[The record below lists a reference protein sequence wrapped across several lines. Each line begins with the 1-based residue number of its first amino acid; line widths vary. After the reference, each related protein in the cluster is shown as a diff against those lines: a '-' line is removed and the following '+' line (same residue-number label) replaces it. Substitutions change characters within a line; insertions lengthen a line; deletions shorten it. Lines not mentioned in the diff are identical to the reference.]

1 MHLADLHTSRALV
14 CQGVWMTDAPDQAL
28 RLAFVERHERDS
40 GPQIAEVVRA
50 MPGDSGRVVAT
61 PTSVAD
67 TATTLRTAG
76 LDVTPDA
83 ATAHVLTLGEGDP
96 NWIVHT
102 HADLGLH
109 AYVGAL
115 DEIGTLSAATLIGA
129 PTDFARL
136 RADEQVDRNE
146 IDAIHGYTEWSG
158 CRAQAIAGFLR
169 HELVDE
175 CGICDNC
182 VTPPAGRVGATD
194 AAQAVEAVVQ
204 TGERFSAKHLI
215 SVLLGERTE
224 TVEGQGHDR
233 LDVWKSGSALTRAQW
248 DAIYR
253 QLLAIGVLA
262 VNADGGIVT
271 TPLAEAVRSGER
283 EVRFIREMQLPDA
296 PMPKR
301 RGVAAK
307 KATGEPAK
315 RRVAA
320 APKRSTSARAI
331 EEAKRGLYRWR
342 ATYAAE
348 LGVPAIRILTDP
360 DISRLIV
367 RRPTTMDELR
377 RIVTPSRCDAYG
389 EAILAALEKL

>member
-1 MHLADLHTSRALV
+1 MS
-14 CQGVWMTDAPDQAL
+14 DAPDQAL
-28 RLAFVERHERDS
+28 RLAFLERHERDS
-40 GPQIAEVVRA
+40 GHQIVEIVRA
-50 MPGDSGRVVAT
+50 MPGPGGRVVTTA
-61 PTSVAD
+61 TSVAD
-67 TATTLRTAG
+67 IATTLRSAG
-76 LDVTPDA
+76 LDVATDDA
-83 ATAHVLTLGEGDP
+83 RPHVLAIGGGAPT
-96 NWIVHT
+96 WIVHT

-109 AYVGAL
+109 TYIDAL
-115 DEIGTLSAATLIGA
+115 DAVSALSAATLISA

-136 RADEQVDRNE
+136 RSDEQVDRNE
-146 IDAIHGYTEWSG
+146 IDAMQGYTEWSG

-169 HELVDE
+169 HELVAD

-182 VTPPAGRVGATD
+182 VTPPAGRVGAND
-194 AAQAVEAVVQ
+194 AASAVEAVVQ
-204 TGERFSAKHLI
+204 TGERFGAKHLI

-224 TVEGQGHDR
+224 TVDGQGHDR
-233 LDVWKSGSALTRAQW
+233 VGAWKSGAALTRAQW

-262 VNADGGIVT
+262 VNEDGGIVT
-271 TPLAEAVRSGER
+271 TTLAEAVRNGER
-283 EVRFIREMQLPDA
+283 EVRFIREMQLPEA

-301 RGVAAK
+301 RGVAATK
-307 KATGEPAK
+307 TTAEPTK
-315 RRVAA
+315 RRAAA

-342 ATYAAE
+342 TTYAAE

>member
-1 MHLADLHTSRALV
+1 
-14 CQGVWMTDAPDQAL
+14 MTYAPDQAL
-28 RLAFVERHERDS
+28 RLAFLERHERDS
-40 GPQIAEVVRA
+40 DHQIAEVVRA
-50 MPGDSGRVVAT
+50 MPSDNGRVVAT
-61 PTSVAD
+61 PTSVGD
-67 TATTLRTAG
+67 VATTLRTAG
-76 LDVTPDA
+76 LDVAPDEQ
-83 ATAHVLTLGEGDP
+83 TAHVLTLGEGDP
-96 NWIVHT
+96 SWIVHT
-102 HADLGLH
+102 HADRGLR
-109 AYVGAL
+109 AYLGAL
-115 DEIGTLSAATLIGA
+115 DALAGLTAATLIAA

-136 RADEQVDRNE
+136 RADEEVDRDE
-146 IDAIHGYTEWSG
+146 IDAMQGYTEWSG

-169 HELVDE
+169 HEFVEE

-182 VTPPAGRVGATD
+182 VNPPAGRVGATD
-194 AAQAVEAVVQ
+194 AAHAVEAVAQ
-204 TGERFSAKHLI
+204 TGERFGAKHLI

-233 LDVWKSGSALTRAQW
+233 LDIWKSGSALTRAQW

-262 VNADGGIVT
+262 VNTDGGIIT
-271 TPLAEAVRSGER
+271 TPLAEPVRSGER
-283 EVRFIREMQLPDA
+283 EVRFIRELQLPDA

-307 KATGEPAK
+307 KATGEPTK
-315 RRVAA
+315 RRAAA

-367 RRPTTMDELR
+367 RRPATMDELR